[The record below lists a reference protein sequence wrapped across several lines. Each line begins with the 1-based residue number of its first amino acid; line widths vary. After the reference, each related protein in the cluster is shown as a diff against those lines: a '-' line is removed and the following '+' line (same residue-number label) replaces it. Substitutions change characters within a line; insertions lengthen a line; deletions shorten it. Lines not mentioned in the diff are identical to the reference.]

1 MTKIVERNGR
11 KELVPTWLAAT
22 PQSRCVVTPTIPHA
36 TRFHGKCVAITSL
49 NPNPARLARQLKCLQ
64 SWLDIGLPV
73 VVVNT
78 AAEISNLKSQI
89 DGVMWQP
96 SEELTTD
103 YDRQTIRVSALVDI
117 GIAIGL
123 PFMLLNSDIEIQG
136 RHEHITQALFNPGKL
151 TIGVRWNYSGKLQ
164 AATSEPWGLDCFL
177 MTPEMAKTLPQMP
190 FGLGKPVWDYWLPL
204 HFRKLGYA
212 FNWIVEPFFYHESH
226 PIAWSQSEWLFGAE
240 TLRRHYGFS
249 LFHDSATFRESL

>member
-1 MTKIVERNGR
+1 MRTIVERNGR
-11 KELVPTWLAAT
+11 KELVPTWLPAI

-49 NPNPARLARQLKCLQ
+49 NPNPARLGRQLKCLQ

-89 DGVMWQP
+89 SGVMWQP

-103 YDRQTIRVSALVDI
+103 YDRQTIRVSALVNI
-117 GIAIGL
+117 GISIGL

-136 RHEHITQALFNPGKL
+136 RHEHITQALFNLGKL

-204 HFRKLGYA
+204 HFRELYYS

-240 TLRRHYGFS
+240 TLRQQYGVS
-249 LFHDSATFRESL
+249 LFHDSAAFRESL